1 MINSAILPFKLDQT
15 EFHQGA
21 AAERPEQSPQA
32 SLTSAALK
40 EGLCCWKSYCKTRS
54 KLSP

>member
-21 AAERPEQSPQA
+21 VAGHPEQSPQA

-40 EGLCCWKSYCKTRS
+40 EGLCCWKS
-54 KLSP
+54 